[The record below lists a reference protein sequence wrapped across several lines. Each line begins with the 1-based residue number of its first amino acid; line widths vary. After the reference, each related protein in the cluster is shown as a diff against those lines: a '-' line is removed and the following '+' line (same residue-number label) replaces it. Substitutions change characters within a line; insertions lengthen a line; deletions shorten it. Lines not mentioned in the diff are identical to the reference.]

1 MGRKLRQR
9 IQICQDD
16 KGGGHEVPLHSMPKQ
31 NIEHVIQKINTS

>member
-16 KGGGHEVPLHSMPKQ
+16 KGGDHEVPLHSLPKQ
-31 NIEHVIQKINTS
+31 NTEHVKQTINMS